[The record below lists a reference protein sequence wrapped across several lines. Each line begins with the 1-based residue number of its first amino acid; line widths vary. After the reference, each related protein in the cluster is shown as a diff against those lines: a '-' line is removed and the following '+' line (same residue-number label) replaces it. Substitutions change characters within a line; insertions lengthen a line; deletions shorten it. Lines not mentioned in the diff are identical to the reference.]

1 MNRVSS
7 VIVSKKLVKLQRS
20 SGAFMTVP
28 GGFFRLGCGI
38 ALSPIEAGARLRKTN
53 HES

>member
-20 SGAFMTVP
+20 SGAFMAVP
-28 GGFFRLGCGI
+28 GGFFQ
-38 ALSPIEAGARLRKTN
+38 AGVRHRPKPN
-53 HES
+53 